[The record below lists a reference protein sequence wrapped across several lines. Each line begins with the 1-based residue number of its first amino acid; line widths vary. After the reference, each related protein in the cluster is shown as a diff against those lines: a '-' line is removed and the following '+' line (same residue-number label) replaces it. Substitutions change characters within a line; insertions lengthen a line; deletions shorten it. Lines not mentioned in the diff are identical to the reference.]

1 MIAGGRRLEALRE
14 LQEEGKLPG
23 DHAVP
28 CQVASDEHALEMS
41 LAENTVRLAMHPAD
55 EFEAFARLIDGGES
69 VERIAERFGVTARHV
84 EQRLRLGK
92 AAPEL
97 LAAYRAEELTLECL
111 MAFTITDD
119 REKQLQVY
127 EALPEWRKATPRSIR
142 EALTEPDGRGGRAS
156 WPVSSG
162 WTPTTP
168 PAACRVPTCSASR
181 SISKTPAC
189 FTNWPPTSS
198 TASGRSWKPKA
209 GNGWRSAPTAI
220 GTSSRVAAGFTRSRW
235 TCRRS
240 CST

>member
-14 LQEEGKLPG
+14 LQAEGKLPG

-69 VERIAERFGVTARHV
+69 VEQIAERFGVTARHV

-97 LAAYRAEELTLECL
+97 L
-111 MAFTITDD
+111 DG
-119 REKQLQVY
+119 
-127 EALPEWRKATPRSIR
+127 LP
-142 EALTEPDGRGGRAS
+142 GGRAHARMPDGLHHHRRPREAVAGVS
-156 WPVSSG
+156 RRWRTGDGDPATSGRCSPIEMAEAEEQAGPLRRAGRLPRRRRRVACRPVRRPGLSRKPRAAA
-162 WTPTTP
+162 PTGRRQARRRP
-168 PAACRVPTCSASR
+168 PA
-181 SISKTPAC
+181 
-189 FTNWPPTSS
+189 
-198 TASGRSWKPKA
+198 SWKPKA

-220 GTSSRVAAGFTRSRW
+220 GASSTVAAGFTRSRW
-235 TCRRS
+235 RCRRS
-240 CST
+240 